1 MPFNP
6 LTYWVV
12 LGFAH
17 PSPICVPRAIPA
29 LSITPF
35 STYWWQKKVQFT
47 LTFTAP
53 LKGDLQ
59 IKKNQAHLVLCA
71 ECPQINRIKWA
82 FSPHV
87 KCRWKDWHW
96 MCTLILC
103 SWNRVLSNALSNSS
117 KLRVPHFCLSLLAT
131 ARWDGGVAEIS
142 LWMVYFCNC
151 NKRAGKAR
159 GQQAGPSSPFSL
171 LPLLRHQS
179 LCFLNALTWH
189 WATPCGGTGGSDI
202 FEDEVLKAGT
212 NFSTVTGRDFPCKAM
227 NMIAIS
233 HCSHHA
239 GFPSSFCVWPCLTD
253 SPSSDP
259 AQESVSASA

>member
-1 MPFNP
+1 MLMKQSPFKCSEQFLKITGSTFLP
-6 LTYWVV
+6 LPACDST
-12 LGFAH
+12 LG
-17 PSPICVPRAIPA
+17 
-29 LSITPF
+29 
-35 STYWWQKKVQFT
+35 
-47 LTFTAP
+47 
-53 LKGDLQ
+53 
-59 IKKNQAHLVLCA
+59 
-71 ECPQINRIKWA
+71 
-82 FSPHV
+82 
-87 KCRWKDWHW
+87 
-96 MCTLILC
+96 
-103 SWNRVLSNALSNSS
+103 
-117 KLRVPHFCLSLLAT
+117 
-131 ARWDGGVAEIS
+131 
-142 LWMVYFCNC
+142 WMVYFCNC

-202 FEDEVLKAGT
+202 FEDEVLKSGT
-212 NFSTVTGRDFPCKAM
+212 NFSTATGRDFPCKAM